1 MLLCSGPLLDFLGMK
16 VVGELLRKS
25 GAFFMRRT
33 FGGNKLYW
41 AVFAEYVKTMLKVNI
56 FKIGCC
62 VFLKNVL
69 SNFVHCET

>member
-1 MLLCSGPLLDFLGMK
+1 MTATLHSLSLLDFLGMK

-41 AVFAEYVKTMLKVNI
+41 AVFAEYVKTMLKVNH
-56 FKIGCC
+56 FEIGY
-62 VFLKNVL
+62 NVP
-69 SNFVHCET
+69 F